1 VSQPSPQGG
10 ATRVATP
17 PAAAATT
24 TTAPATSPPATM
36 PALPG
41 RATASPAASTPTAKT
56 RDTPRRL
63 RLLSVGVVVAGVV
76 VALLGALTFSYLAL
90 SLSRAQADTA
100 QLIRVQKIQS
110 NLLNADAT
118 ATNAFLVGGLE
129 PPAQRAVYDQ
139 ALSSTSA
146 LIVEASQAQPADA
159 AALSALNQHVVSYAA
174 TIEQARANNR
184 QGLPVGAQYLRN
196 ASADLRSTALPILEN
211 LVSSNATR
219 AAEHMD
225 PPMSYIYIFA
235 VISLLALIG
244 VIVAQVWL
252 ARRFRRTINVGML
265 ACAVVLLVI
274 TAGALIAAQQLN
286 STLSSISSGSF
297 AAVNTAAD
305 ARIDANNA
313 KSNESLTLIARG
325 SGQAFE
331 TAWKSSADS
340 VAANIQRL
348 TDRPELVSQWQA
360 YTDVHSEIRALDDK
374 GLWDR
379 AVSLATGT
387 GAKSSNTVFST
398 FDGNL
403 ASYLDE
409 VSQDTSS
416 SLADEQPLMVV
427 GAILILIGGLAAA
440 LLGRW
445 GIGARLKEY
454 R

>member
-1 VSQPSPQGG
+1 MSQASHQRA
-10 ATRVATP
+10 ATGVAAP
-17 PAAAATT
+17 PVAAATT
-24 TTAPATSPPATM
+24 TTAPTTAPPATM
-36 PALPG
+36 PARPG
-41 RATASPAASTPTAKT
+41 PATASPTAPVPAVKT
-56 RDTPRRL
+56 TDTPRRL
-63 RLLSVGVVVAGVV
+63 RLLSLGVVVAGVV
-76 VALLGALTFSYLAL
+76 VALLGALTCFYLAF
-90 SLSRAQADTA
+90 SLGRAQADTE

-110 NLLNADAT
+110 NLLSADAT

-159 AALSALNQHVVSYAA
+159 AALSALNEEVVSYAA

-196 ASADLRSTALPILEN
+196 ASADLRSTALPILDN
-211 LVSSNATR
+211 LVSSNAAR
-219 AAEHMD
+219 AADQMD
-225 PPMSYIYIFA
+225 PPTGYIYIFP

-244 VIVAQVWL
+244 VIIGQVWL

-265 ACAVVLLVI
+265 ASAIVLLVI
-274 TAGALIAAQQLN
+274 TIGGLVVVQQLSSSLN
-286 STLSSISSGSF
+286 SISNGSF

-340 VAANIQRL
+340 VAENLQRL
-348 TDRPELVSQWQA
+348 TDQPELMDQWQA
-360 YTDVHSEIRALDDK
+360 YTDVHSEIRALDD
-374 GLWDR
+374 GGRWEA
-379 AVSLATGT
+379 AVSRATGS
-387 GAKSSNTVFST
+387 GDKSSNTVFGT

-403 ASYLDE
+403 ASYLDG

-427 GAILILIGGLAAA
+427 GAILILLGGLAAA

>member
-1 VSQPSPQGG
+1 VSQASHQRA
-10 ATRVATP
+10 ATGVAAP
-17 PAAAATT
+17 PVAAATT
-24 TTAPATSPPATM
+24 TTAPTTAPPATM
-36 PALPG
+36 PARPG
-41 RATASPAASTPTAKT
+41 RASVSPTAPAPAVKT
-56 RDTPRRL
+56 TDTPRRL
-63 RLLSVGVVVAGVV
+63 RLLSLGVVVAGVV
-76 VALLGALTFSYLAL
+76 VALLGALSCFYLAF
-90 SLSRAQADTA
+90 SLGRAQADTE

-110 NLLNADAT
+110 NLLSADAT

-129 PPAQRAVYDQ
+129 PPAQRTVYDQ

-159 AALSALNQHVVSYAA
+159 AALSALNEEVVSYAA

-196 ASADLRSTALPILEN
+196 ASADLRSTALPILDN
-211 LVSSNATR
+211 LVSSNAAR
-219 AAEHMD
+219 AADQMD
-225 PPMSYIYIFA
+225 PPTGYIYIFP

-244 VIVAQVWL
+244 VIIGQVWL

-265 ACAVVLLVI
+265 ASAIVLLVI
-274 TAGALIAAQQLN
+274 TIGGLVVVQQLSSSLN
-286 STLSSISSGSF
+286 SISNGSF

-340 VAANIQRL
+340 VVENLQRL
-348 TDRPELVSQWQA
+348 TDQPELMDQWEA
-360 YTDVHSEIRALDDK
+360 YTDVHSEIRALDD
-374 GLWDR
+374 GGRWEA
-379 AVSLATGT
+379 AVSRATGS
-387 GAKSSNTVFST
+387 GDKSSNTVFGT
-398 FDGNL
+398 FDSNL
-403 ASYLDE
+403 ASYLDG

-427 GAILILIGGLAAA
+427 GAILILLGGLAAA

>member
-1 VSQPSPQGG
+1 VSQASHQRA
-10 ATRVATP
+10 ATGVAAP
-17 PAAAATT
+17 PVAAATT
-24 TTAPATSPPATM
+24 TTAPTTAPPATM
-36 PALPG
+36 PARPG
-41 RATASPAASTPTAKT
+41 RASVSPTAPAPAVKT
-56 RDTPRRL
+56 TDTPRRL
-63 RLLSVGVVVAGVV
+63 RLLSLGVVVAGVV
-76 VALLGALTFSYLAL
+76 VALLGALTCFYLAF
-90 SLSRAQADTA
+90 SLGRAQADTE

-110 NLLNADAT
+110 NLLSADAT

-159 AALSALNQHVVSYAA
+159 AALSALNEEVVSYAA

-196 ASADLRSTALPILEN
+196 ASADLRSTALPILDN
-211 LVSSNATR
+211 LVSSNAAR
-219 AAEHMD
+219 AADQMD
-225 PPMSYIYIFA
+225 PPTGYIYIFP

-244 VIVAQVWL
+244 VIIGQVWL

-265 ACAVVLLVI
+265 ASAIVLLVI
-274 TAGALIAAQQLN
+274 TIGGLVVVQQLSSSLN
-286 STLSSISSGSF
+286 SISNGSF

-340 VAANIQRL
+340 VAGNLQRV
-348 TDRPELVSQWQA
+348 TDQPELMDQWQA
-360 YTDVHSEIRALDDK
+360 YTDVHGEIRALDD
-374 GLWDR
+374 GGRWDA
-379 AVSLATGT
+379 AVSRATGS
-387 GAKSSNTVFST
+387 GDKSSNTVFGT
-398 FDGNL
+398 FDSNL
-403 ASYLDE
+403 ANYLDG

-427 GAILILIGGLAAA
+427 GAILILLGGLAAA

>member
-1 VSQPSPQGG
+1 VSQASHRGG
-10 ATRVATP
+10 ATGVAP
-17 PAAAATT
+17 PAVAAPTT
-24 TTAPATSPPATM
+24 PNTPATAPPATTM
-36 PALPG
+36 PAPPG
-41 RATASPAASTPTAKT
+41 PATPSAAAPAQPVKT

-63 RLLSVGVVVAGVV
+63 RLLSLGVVVAGVV
-76 VALLGALTFSYLAL
+76 VALLGALTFSYIAS

-110 NLLNADAT
+110 NLLSADAT

-129 PPAQRAVYDQ
+129 PPAQRAVYDE

-159 AALSALNQHVVSYAA
+159 AALSALNQQIVSYASA
-174 TIEQARANNR
+174 IEQARANNR
-184 QGLPVGAQYLRN
+184 LGLPVGAQYLRN
-196 ASADLRSTALPILEN
+196 ASAELRSTAIPILDN

-219 AAEHMD
+219 AADQMD
-225 PPMSYIYIFA
+225 ARLGYIFPG
-235 VISLLALIG
+235 ISLVALVG

-265 ACAVVLLVI
+265 ACAIVLLVI
-274 TAGALIAAQQLN
+274 TTAALVSVQQLN
-286 STLSSISSGSF
+286 SALGSISNGSF

-340 VAANIQRL
+340 VAGNVQRL
-348 TDRPELVSQWQA
+348 TDRPELVSQWKA
-360 YTDVHSEIRALDDK
+360 YTDVHTDIRALDDE
-374 GLWDR
+374 GRWDR
-379 AVSLATGT
+379 AVSLATGS
-387 GAKSSNTVFST
+387 GAKSSNTVFGT
-398 FDGNL
+398 FDSNL

-409 VSQDTSS
+409 VSQQTSS
-416 SLADEQPLMVV
+416 SLAAERPLMVV
-427 GAILILIGGLAAA
+427 AAILALLGGLAAA

-445 GIGARLKEY
+445 GVSARLKEY

>member
-1 VSQPSPQGG
+1 VSQTSQRGG
-10 ATRVATP
+10 ATGVAP
-17 PAAAATT
+17 PPVAAPQQPNA
-24 TTAPATSPPATM
+24 PATM
-36 PALPG
+36 PPASGRPRPG
-41 RATASPAASTPTAKT
+41 TPGAEAPTPAVKT
-56 RDTPRRL
+56 TDTPRRL
-63 RLLSVGVVVAGVV
+63 RLLSLGVVVAGVV
-76 VALLGALTFSYLAL
+76 VALLGALTFSYLAF
-90 SLSRAQADTA
+90 SLNRAQADTA

-110 NLLNADAT
+110 NLLSADAT

-159 AALSALNQHVVSYAA
+159 AALSALNQQVVSYAA

-184 QGLPVGAQYLRN
+184 QGLPVGALYMRN
-196 ASADLRSTALPILEN
+196 ASADLRSTALPILDN

-219 AAEHMD
+219 ASDQMD
-225 PPMSYIYIFA
+225 PGTAYLYIFPA
-235 VISLLALIG
+235 ISLLALVG
-244 VIVAQVWL
+244 VIVGQVWL

-265 ACAVVLLVI
+265 ASAVVLLVV
-274 TAGALIAAQQLN
+274 TVGALIAAQQLS
-286 STLSSISSGSF
+286 STLNSISNGSF

-340 VAANIQRL
+340 VADNVHRL
-348 TDRPELVSQWQA
+348 TDRPELVDQWQA
-360 YTDVHSEIRALDDK
+360 YTDVHTEIRAVDD
-374 GLWDR
+374 GGRWER
-379 AVSLATGT
+379 AVSLATGA
-387 GAKSSNTVFST
+387 GKNSSNTVFGT
-398 FDGNL
+398 FDSNL
-403 ASYLDE
+403 ATYLDG

-416 SLADEQPLMVV
+416 SLAAERPVMLVA
-427 GAILILIGGLAAA
+427 AILALLGGLAVA

>member
-1 VSQPSPQGG
+1 MSQASHQRA
-10 ATRVATP
+10 ATGVAAP
-17 PAAAATT
+17 PVAAATT
-24 TTAPATSPPATM
+24 TTAPTTAPPATM
-36 PALPG
+36 PARPG
-41 RATASPAASTPTAKT
+41 RASVSPTAPVPAVKT
-56 RDTPRRL
+56 TDTPQRL
-63 RLLSVGVVVAGVV
+63 RLLSLGVVVAGVV
-76 VALLGALTFSYLAL
+76 VALLGALTCFYLAF
-90 SLSRAQADTA
+90 SLGRAQADTE

-110 NLLNADAT
+110 NLLSADAT

-159 AALSALNQHVVSYAA
+159 AALSALNEEVVSYAA

-196 ASADLRSTALPILEN
+196 ASAGLRSTALPILDN
-211 LVSSNATR
+211 LVSSNAAR
-219 AAEHMD
+219 AADQMD
-225 PPMSYIYIFA
+225 PPTGYIYIFP

-244 VIVAQVWL
+244 VIIGQVWL

-265 ACAVVLLVI
+265 ASAIVLLVI
-274 TAGALIAAQQLN
+274 TIGGLVVVQQLSSSLN
-286 STLSSISSGSF
+286 SISNGSF

-340 VAANIQRL
+340 VAENLQRL
-348 TDRPELVSQWQA
+348 TDQPELMDQWQA
-360 YTDVHSEIRALDDK
+360 YTDVHSEIRALDD
-374 GLWDR
+374 GGRWEA
-379 AVSLATGT
+379 AVSRATGS
-387 GAKSSNTVFST
+387 GDKSSNTVFGT
-398 FDGNL
+398 FDSNL
-403 ASYLDE
+403 ASYLDG

-427 GAILILIGGLAAA
+427 GAILILLGGLAAA

>member
-1 VSQPSPQGG
+1 VSQTSHRGG
-10 ATRVATP
+10 ATGVAPSPVAAP
-17 PAAAATT
+17 PQPIA
-24 TTAPATSPPATM
+24 PATM
-36 PALPG
+36 PPASG
-41 RATASPAASTPTAKT
+41 RPRPATPSAAAPAPAAKT
-56 RDTPRRL
+56 TDTPRRL
-63 RLLSVGVVVAGVV
+63 RLLSLGVVVAGVV
-76 VALLGALTFSYLAL
+76 VALLGALTFSYLAI
-90 SLSRAQADTA
+90 SLNRAQADTA

-110 NLLNADAT
+110 NLLSADAT

-159 AALSALNQHVVSYAA
+159 AALSALNQQVVSYAA

-184 QGLPVGAQYLRN
+184 QGLPVGALYVRN
-196 ASADLRSTALPILEN
+196 ASAELRSTALPILDN
-211 LVSSNATR
+211 LVSANATR
-219 AAEHMD
+219 ASDQMD
-225 PPMSYIYIFA
+225 PRTVYLYIFPA
-235 VISLLALIG
+235 ISLLALVG
-244 VIVAQVWL
+244 VIVGQVWL

-265 ACAVVLLVI
+265 ASAVVLLVI
-274 TAGALIAAQQLN
+274 TVGALIAAQQLS
-286 STLSSISSGSF
+286 STLSTISNGSF

-340 VAANIQRL
+340 VADNVPRL
-348 TDRPELVSQWQA
+348 TDRPELVDQWQA
-360 YTDVHSEIRALDDK
+360 YTDVHTEIRAVDD
-374 GLWDR
+374 GGRWER
-379 AVSLATGT
+379 AVSLATGA
-387 GAKSSNTVFST
+387 GKNSSNTVFGT
-398 FDGNL
+398 FDSNL
-403 ASYLDE
+403 AGYLDG
-409 VSQDTSS
+409 VSQETSS
-416 SLADEQPLMVV
+416 SLAAERPVMVV
-427 GAILILIGGLAAA
+427 AAILALLGGLAAA

>member
-1 VSQPSPQGG
+1 VSQASHQGG
-10 ATRVATP
+10 ATGVAARP
-17 PAAAATT
+17 AAATT
-24 TTAPATSPPATM
+24 TTAPATSPPPTL

-41 RATASPAASTPTAKT
+41 RATASPAASTPTVKT

-76 VALLGALTFSYLAL
+76 VALLGALTFSYLAF
-90 SLSRAQADTA
+90 SLNRAQADTA

-110 NLLNADAT
+110 NLLSADAT

-139 ALSSTSA
+139 ALSSTSS

-184 QGLPVGAQYLRN
+184 QGLPVGAQYLRT
-196 ASADLRSTALPILEN
+196 ASADLRSNALPILDN

-219 AAEHMD
+219 AADQMD
-225 PPMSYIYIFA
+225 ARLGYVFP
-235 VISLLALIG
+235 VISLLALVG

-265 ACAVVLLVI
+265 TCAVVLLVI
-274 TAGALIAAQQLN
+274 TTGALIAALQLN
-286 STLSSISSGSF
+286 STLNSISSGSF

>member
-1 VSQPSPQGG
+1 MSQASHQRA
-10 ATRVATP
+10 ATGVAAP
-17 PAAAATT
+17 PVAAATT
-24 TTAPATSPPATM
+24 TTAPTTAPPATM
-36 PALPG
+36 PARPG
-41 RATASPAASTPTAKT
+41 RASVSPTAPVPAVKNT
-56 RDTPRRL
+56 DTPRRL
-63 RLLSVGVVVAGVV
+63 RLLSLGVVVAGVV
-76 VALLGALTFSYLAL
+76 VALLGALTCFYLAF
-90 SLSRAQADTA
+90 SLGRAQADTE

-110 NLLNADAT
+110 NLLSADAT

-159 AALSALNQHVVSYAA
+159 AALSALNEEVVSYAA

-196 ASADLRSTALPILEN
+196 ASADLRSTALPILDN
-211 LVSSNATR
+211 LVSSNAAR
-219 AAEHMD
+219 AADQMD
-225 PPMSYIYIFA
+225 PPTGYIYIFP

-244 VIVAQVWL
+244 VIIGQVWL

-265 ACAVVLLVI
+265 ASAIVLLVI
-274 TAGALIAAQQLN
+274 TIGGLVVVQQLSSSLN
-286 STLSSISSGSF
+286 SISNGSF

-340 VAANIQRL
+340 VAENLQRL
-348 TDRPELVSQWQA
+348 TDQPELMDQWQA
-360 YTDVHSEIRALDDK
+360 YTDVHSEIRALDD
-374 GLWDR
+374 GGRWEA
-379 AVSLATGT
+379 AVSRATGS
-387 GAKSSNTVFST
+387 GDKSSNTVFGT
-398 FDGNL
+398 FDSNL
-403 ASYLDE
+403 ASYLDG

-427 GAILILIGGLAAA
+427 GAILILLGGLAAA